1 MCKIHPYG
9 GEFCNI
15 LIFSLLR
22 ALLVVLFNSLQ
33 ALLVV
38 MFNSLQA
45 LLVVL
50 FNSLRALLAVMPSR
64 FEYNLSIATIPCSKQ
79 LPQFSS

>member
-1 MCKIHPYG
+1 MYKIHPYR

-15 LIFSLLR
+15 LIFNL
-22 ALLVVLFNSLQ
+22 
-33 ALLVV
+33 
-38 MFNSLQA
+38 LQA

-50 FNSLRALLAVMPSR
+50 FNSMQALLVVIPSK
-64 FEYNLSIATIPCSKQ
+64 FEYNLAIVTGPSSKQ

>member
-1 MCKIHPYG
+1 MYKIHPYG
-9 GEFCNI
+9 GKFCNI
-15 LIFSLLR
+15 LIFNLLWALLVVLFNSLQ

-38 MFNSLQA
+38 M
-45 LLVVL
+45 
-50 FNSLRALLAVMPSR
+50 PSR
-64 FEYNLSIATIPCSKQ
+64 FGYNLSIVTIPYSKQ